1 MFYEENYSTLIA
13 IYILRPDISK
23 VKNESLLVTV

>member
-13 IYILRPDISK
+13 IHILRADISK
-23 VKNESLLVTV
+23 VKNEGLLVTV